1 MALKRKKVLGD
12 VSDVSKA
19 KKRLSEG
26 LEDPIALHAEY
37 AKLIG
42 KPTSRWGAVD
52 IMNFQ
57 DWCVQRKKGGKHGA

>member
-1 MALKRKKVLGD
+1 MAIKRKKVLGD
-12 VSDVSKA
+12 VSDVSEA

-52 IMNFQ
+52 IMKFQ
-57 DWCVQRKKGGKHGA
+57 DWCVQRKRKGNS

>member
-1 MALKRKKVLGD
+1 MAFKRKKVLGD

-42 KPTSRWGAVD
+42 KPTSKWGAVD
-52 IMNFQ
+52 IMKFQ
-57 DWCVQRKKGGKHGA
+57 DWCFERKKSKGSSR

>member
-1 MALKRKKVLGD
+1 M
-12 VSDVSKA
+12 SEA

-52 IMNFQ
+52 IMKFQ
-57 DWCVQRKKGGKHGA
+57 DWCVQRKRKGNS